1 MERYKLTQANLDDTT
16 VELLLELTR
25 KMGFKDDY
33 DRASER
39 LIFEIRRGKL
49 GRYTLD
55 FVPVSAAEVKNDWK
69 TNH

>member
-1 MERYKLTQANLDDTT
+1 MDRYKLTQANLDDTT